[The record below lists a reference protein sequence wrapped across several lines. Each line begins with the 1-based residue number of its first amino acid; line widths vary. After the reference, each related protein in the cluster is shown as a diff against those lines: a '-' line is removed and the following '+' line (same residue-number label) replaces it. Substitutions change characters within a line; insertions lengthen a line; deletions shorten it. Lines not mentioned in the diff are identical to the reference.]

1 MSYEEQV
8 AGNVRAE
15 AERYRVP
22 VADMAEAIGISI
34 GSMYARLNGDREIR
48 LRELPILA
56 RVIGVPLDR
65 LIEPQEIQQ
74 KAAA

>member
-22 VADMAEAIGISI
+22 VADMAEAIGISV
-34 GSMYARLNGDREIR
+34 GSMYARLSGDREIR

-56 RVIGVPLDR
+56 RVIGVPLSR
-65 LIEPQEIQQ
+65 LTEPQEIQQ
-74 KAAA
+74 QAAA

>member
-22 VADMAEAIGISI
+22 VADMAEAIGISV
-34 GSMYARLNGDREIR
+34 GSMYARLSGDREIR

-56 RVIGVPLDR
+56 RVIGVPLGR
-65 LIEPQEIQQ
+65 LTEPQEIQQ
-74 KAAA
+74 QAAA